1 MMYFKKIVFLLASSI
16 VMGLTAQVNSFTPS
30 NIIGGMGKKLSIV
43 GKGFGTSQS
52 NSYVSFFQESGQY
65 SDANTSKSFKY
76 LSWSDTKIE
85 LEMPIAFSGK
95 LKVNV
100 NGTDYYSVD
109 TLHVMAN
116 LGYRSANPL
125 VYDYLTNNNKRG
137 GYTWYMHTTYWN
149 NPLAKKA
156 IEDVFAEFRCK
167 TGANYILAPFPSSAN
182 ISLSDTIH
190 LIGPDPSIGAVGY
203 NERMWTSCILGAETF
218 YSISAQGLRM
228 SDKQDWYFGTGK
240 APAGK
245 TKFRYVLYHELGH
258 SLGLGHVNE
267 LGQSMYPSV
276 TLLPS
281 DQWSQRDSITS
292 QEKEAISHLINLSKT
307 FSFRACGVLPMENY
321 KDCKDVYGLKTGIE
335 TTQSIGSLT
344 VYPNPVNS
352 ELNINYPIS
361 ERVQVRI
368 YDLQGRLVLNTS
380 FISQE
385 INITGL
391 NAGIYS
397 LLLTDGSTILR
408 TNFIKN

>member
-1 MMYFKKIVFLLASSI
+1 MLNKKYFFLFVLFLN
-16 VMGLTAQVNSFTPS
+16 LTLFAQVSSFSPQRIS
-30 NIIGGMGKKLSIV
+30 GGMGKKLSIV
-43 GKGFGTSQS
+43 GKGFGSSQS
-52 NSYVSFFQESGQY
+52 NNYVSFFQESGQY
-65 SDANTSKSFKY
+65 SDANTAKGFKY
-76 LSWSDTKIE
+76 LVWTDTKIE

-95 LKVNV
+95 LRVNV
-100 NGTDYYSVD
+100 NGSDYYSTD

-125 VYDYLTNNNKRG
+125 VYDYLTNNNKKG

-190 LIGPDPSIGAVGY
+190 LIGPDPSLGAVGY
-203 NERMWTSCILGAETF
+203 NERMWTSCILGSETF

-292 QEKEAISHLINLSKT
+292 QEKEAISHLINLSKS

-335 TTQSIGSLT
+335 STQSIGSLT
-344 VYPNPVNS
+344 VYPNPVSS

-368 YDLQGRLVLNTS
+368 FDLQGRLVLNTS

>member
-1 MMYFKKIVFLLASSI
+1 MLNKKYFFLSVLFLN
-16 VMGLTAQVNSFTPS
+16 LTLFAQVSSFSPQR
-30 NIIGGMGKKLSIV
+30 IIGGMGKKLSIV
-43 GKGFGTSQS
+43 GKGFGSSQS
-52 NSYVSFFQESGQY
+52 NNYVSFFQESGQY
-65 SDANTSKSFKY
+65 SDANTSKGFKY
-76 LSWSDTKIE
+76 LVWTDTKIE

-95 LKVNV
+95 LRVNV
-100 NGTDYYSVD
+100 NGSDYYSTD

-125 VYDYLTNNNKRG
+125 VYDYLTNNNKKG

-190 LIGPDPSIGAVGY
+190 LIGPDPSLGAVGY
-203 NERMWTSCILGAETF
+203 NERMWTSCILGSETF

-292 QEKEAISHLINLSKT
+292 QEKEAISHLINLSKS

-344 VYPNPVNS
+344 VYPNPVSS

-368 YDLQGRLVLNTS
+368 FDLQGRLVLNTS

>member
-1 MMYFKKIVFLLASSI
+1 MLNKKYFFLFVLFLN
-16 VMGLTAQVNSFTPS
+16 LTLFAQVSSFSPQR
-30 NIIGGMGKKLSIV
+30 IIGGMGKKLSIV
-43 GKGFGTSQS
+43 GKGFGSSQS
-52 NSYVSFFQESGQY
+52 NNYVSFFQESGQY
-65 SDANTSKSFKY
+65 SDANTSKGFKY
-76 LSWSDTKIE
+76 LVWTDTKIE

-95 LKVNV
+95 LRVNV
-100 NGTDYYSVD
+100 NGSDYYSTD

-125 VYDYLTNNNKRG
+125 VYDYLTNNNKKG

-190 LIGPDPSIGAVGY
+190 LIGPDPSLGAVGY
-203 NERMWTSCILGAETF
+203 NERMWTSCILGSETF

-267 LGQSMYPSV
+267 LGQSMYPTV

-292 QEKEAISHLINLSKT
+292 QEKEAISHLINLSKS

-344 VYPNPVNS
+344 VYPNPVSS

-368 YDLQGRLVLNTS
+368 FDLQGRLVLNTS

>member
-1 MMYFKKIVFLLASSI
+1 MLNKKYFFLFVLFLN
-16 VMGLTAQVNSFTPS
+16 LTLFAQVSSFSPQRIS
-30 NIIGGMGKKLSIV
+30 GGMGKKLSIV
-43 GKGFGTSQS
+43 GKGFGSSQS
-52 NSYVSFFQESGQY
+52 NNYVSFFQESGQY
-65 SDANTSKSFKY
+65 SDANTSKGFKY
-76 LSWSDTKIE
+76 LVWTDTKIE

-95 LKVNV
+95 LRVNV
-100 NGTDYYSVD
+100 NGSDYYSTD

-125 VYDYLTNNNKRG
+125 VYDYLTNNNKKG

-190 LIGPDPSIGAVGY
+190 LIGPDPSLGAVGY
-203 NERMWTSCILGAETF
+203 NERMWTSCILGSETF

-292 QEKEAISHLINLSKT
+292 QEKEAISHLINLSKS

-335 TTQSIGSLT
+335 STQSIGSLT
-344 VYPNPVNS
+344 VYPNPVSS

-368 YDLQGRLVLNTS
+368 FDLQGRLVLNTS

>member
-1 MMYFKKIVFLLASSI
+1 MLNKKYFFLSVLFLN
-16 VMGLTAQVNSFTPS
+16 LTLFAQVSSFSPQR
-30 NIIGGMGKKLSIV
+30 IIGGMGKKLSIV
-43 GKGFGTSQS
+43 GKGFGSSQS
-52 NSYVSFFQESGQY
+52 NNYVSFFQESGQY
-65 SDANTSKSFKY
+65 SDANTSKGFKY
-76 LSWSDTKIE
+76 LVWTDTKIE

-95 LKVNV
+95 LRVNV
-100 NGTDYYSVD
+100 NGSDYYSTD

-125 VYDYLTNNNKRG
+125 VYDYLTNNNKKG

-190 LIGPDPSIGAVGY
+190 LIGPDPSLGAVGY
-203 NERMWTSCILGAETF
+203 NERMWTSCILGSETF

-267 LGQSMYPSV
+267 LGQSMYPTV

-292 QEKEAISHLINLSKT
+292 QEKEAISHLINLSKS

-344 VYPNPVNS
+344 VYPNPVSS

-368 YDLQGRLVLNTS
+368 FDLQGRLVLNTS

>member
-1 MMYFKKIVFLLASSI
+1 MFSQKCVFLLVSFLN
-16 VMGLTAQVNSFTPS
+16 LTLFAQVNSITPS
-30 NIIGGMGKKLSIV
+30 NTIGGMGKKVSII
-43 GKGFGTSQS
+43 GQGFGSSQS
-52 NSYVSFFQESGQY
+52 NNYVSFFQESGQY
-65 SDANTSKSFKY
+65 SDANTSKGFKY
-76 LSWSDTKIE
+76 LVWTDTKIE
-85 LEMPIAFSGK
+85 LEMPVAFSGK
-95 LKVNV
+95 VKVNI
-100 NGTDYYSVD
+100 NGMDYYSTD

-125 VYDYLTNNNKRG
+125 VYDYLTNNNKKG

-167 TGANYILAPFPSSAN
+167 TGANYILAPFPSSASF
-182 ISLSDTIH
+182 SLGDTIH
-190 LIGPDPSIGAVGY
+190 LIAPDPNLGAVGY
-203 NERMWTSCILGAETF
+203 NERLWTSCILGAETF
-218 YSISAQGLRM
+218 YSIRSQDLRM

-245 TKFRYVLYHELGH
+245 TKFRYVLFHELGH

-276 TLLPS
+276 SLLPS
-281 DQWSQRDSITS
+281 DQWSQRDSITI
-292 QEKEAISHLINLSKT
+292 QEKEAISHFINLSKS
-307 FSFRACGVLPMENY
+307 FSFRACGVLPMENN

-335 TTQSIGSLT
+335 TSQSIESLT
-344 VYPNPVNS
+344 VYPNPVSS

-361 ERVQVRI
+361 EMVQVRI
-368 YDLQGRLVLNTS
+368 FDLQGRLVLNTS

-385 INITGL
+385 IDLSGL

-397 LLLTDGSTILR
+397 LLLTDGATIFR
-408 TNFIKN
+408 MNFIKN

>member
-1 MMYFKKIVFLLASSI
+1 MMYFKKMVFLLASSI

-137 GYTWYMHTTYWN
+137 GYTWYIHTTYWN

-190 LIGPDPSIGAVGY
+190 LIGPDPSLGAVGY

>member
-1 MMYFKKIVFLLASSI
+1 MLNKKYFFLFVLFLNLS
-16 VMGLTAQVNSFTPS
+16 LFAQVNSFSPQRIS
-30 NIIGGMGKKLSIV
+30 GGIGKKLSIV
-43 GKGFGTSQS
+43 GKGFGSSQS

-65 SDANTSKSFKY
+65 SDANTSKGFKY
-76 LSWSDTKIE
+76 LSWTDTKIE
-85 LEMPIAFSGK
+85 LEMPVAFSGK

-116 LGYRSANPL
+116 LGYRTANPL
-125 VYDYLTNNNKRG
+125 VYDYLTNNNKKG

-167 TGANYILAPFPSSAN
+167 TGANYILAPFPSSAS

-190 LIGPDPSIGAVGY
+190 LIGPDPNLGVVGY
-203 NERMWTSCILGAETF
+203 NERMWTSCILGSETF

-245 TKFRYVLYHELGH
+245 TKFRYVLFHELGH

-276 TLLPS
+276 SLLPS
-281 DQWSQRDSITS
+281 DQWSERDSITT
-292 QEKEAISHLINLSKT
+292 QEKEAISYFINLSKT
-307 FSFRACGVLPMENY
+307 FSFRACGVLPMENN
-321 KDCKDVYGLKTGIE
+321 KDCKYIYGFKTDIE
-335 TTQSIGSLT
+335 NTQSFGSLAL
-344 VYPNPVNS
+344 YPNPVNN
-352 ELNINYPIS
+352 ELNVNYQVS
-361 ERVQVRI
+361 EGVQIYI
-368 YDLQGRLVLNTS
+368 YDMQGSLVLHKNLDSSMLDVKELKAGVYSVVLMDGNTV
-380 FISQE
+380 
-385 INITGL
+385 L
-391 NAGIYS
+391 KA
-397 LLLTDGSTILR
+397 R
-408 TNFIKN
+408 FIKL

>member
-100 NGTDYYSVD
+100 NGTDYYAVD

-190 LIGPDPSIGAVGY
+190 LIGPDPSLGAVGY

>member
-1 MMYFKKIVFLLASSI
+1 MMYFKKMVFLLASSI

-85 LEMPIAFSGK
+85 LEMPIAFSEK

-190 LIGPDPSIGAVGY
+190 LIGPDPSLGAVGY

-368 YDLQGRLVLNTS
+368 FDLQGRLVLNTS

>member
-1 MMYFKKIVFLLASSI
+1 MMYFKKMVFLLASSI

-137 GYTWYMHTTYWN
+137 GYTWYIHTTYWN

-167 TGANYILAPFPSSAN
+167 TGANYILAPFPLSAN

-190 LIGPDPSIGAVGY
+190 LIGPDPSLGAVGY

-344 VYPNPVNS
+344 VYPNPGKS

-368 YDLQGRLVLNTS
+368 FDLQGRLVLNTS